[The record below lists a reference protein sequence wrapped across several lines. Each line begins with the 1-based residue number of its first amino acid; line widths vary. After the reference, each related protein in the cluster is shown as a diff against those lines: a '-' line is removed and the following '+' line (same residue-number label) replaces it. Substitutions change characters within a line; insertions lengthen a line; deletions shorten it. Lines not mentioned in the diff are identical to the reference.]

1 MFSVLVGFISNS
13 PGITEFL
20 IFLSLL
26 ELNIRDFDIFD
37 RISVVNRSQL
47 VLSVRKC
54 KLKARL
60 SIIVFPEPVIEKI
73 IPEWSEPRELIIY
86 QSSIASPI
94 DFVANKRSRTLGRAI
109 LKRKKVLLPGLFK
122 SSS

>member
-1 MFSVLVGFISNS
+1 VVVIVLGIFSVLIGFVSNS

-26 ELNIRDFDIFD
+26 ELNIGDFDIFD
-37 RISVVNRSQL
+37 RISVINRSQL

-60 SIIVFPEPVIEKI
+60 STIAFPEPIIEKI
-73 IPEWSEPRELIIY
+73 IPEWSEPRELIIC
-86 QSSIASPI
+86 
-94 DFVANKRSRTLGRAI
+94 
-109 LKRKKVLLPGLFK
+109 
-122 SSS
+122 